1 MRAFFQLALIQRYGH
16 ENVRQ
21 TSGLVPIIKTIR
33 SSTCQFTN
41 TNVEAAAIRWKLC
54 RKSVMDLCLTVLPAV
69 HPVCKN
75 SFQPPAFASKEVDG
89 MRQTLK
95 RAIKSSLRI
104 PVVTLS
110 RAAASRPAP
119 VARRQTVRPISPLGP
134 EKFLRANQPETPNH
148 KQHLTAVKRA
158 DFALFKGRHYAQLL
172 LRTAQRITY

>member
-1 MRAFFQLALIQRYGH
+1 MRAFFQRALKRRCGH

-21 TSGLVPIIKTIR
+21 TSDLAPIIRTTR
-33 SSTCQFTN
+33 PSTCQFTN

-104 PVVTLS
+104 PVVTPS

-119 VARRQTVRPISPLGP
+119 AARRQTVRPISPLRP
-134 EKFLRANQPETPNH
+134 AKFLRANQPETPNQ
-148 KQHLTAVKRA
+148 KPQLTAVKRA
-158 DFALFKGRHYAQLL
+158 DFAPFKGRHYAQLL
-172 LRTAQRITY
+172 LRRA